1 MRELSTGDESV
12 DNVGRKA
19 SQRAQ
24 LQRVAVR
31 SMMHSVQHPCTF
43 SHPNGLDALS
53 LLGASY
59 TSRLLEQLG
68 RLAGPAVS
76 LEIIEQEKK
85 LVALEVLALIM
96 RASTHEIVEAP
107 QQPCPSVQLT
117 VDEVGALFDAAC
129 GES

>member
-1 MRELSTGDESV
+1 MLSTGDEMSTI
-12 DNVGRKA
+12 RKA

-31 SMMHSVQHPCTF
+31 FFMMHSVQHPCTS

-96 RASTHEIVEAP
+96 RASTHEMVEAP